1 MKRLALFV
9 TVLVIVAAIVTYVL
23 GSSSDPGESVDPIE
37 VGEN

>member
-23 GSSSDPGESVDPIE
+23 GSSSDPGKTADPLEVD
-37 VGEN
+37 EN